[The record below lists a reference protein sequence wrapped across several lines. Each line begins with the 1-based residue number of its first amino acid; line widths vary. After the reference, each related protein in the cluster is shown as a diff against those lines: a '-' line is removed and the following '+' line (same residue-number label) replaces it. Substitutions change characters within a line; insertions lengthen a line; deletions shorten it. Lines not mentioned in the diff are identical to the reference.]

1 MITTDTYATFRET
14 LTLSDEINLSS
25 PVPADEEL
33 IQRVLPPT
41 KEDDGTA
48 LKPGAYIARL
58 LGLGWRLHPTWGK
71 NGERM
76 GDVPNVCHFTKRL
89 EADPTD
95 PEDRTVYALADYV
108 NGQAWVHCYRTQIE
122 LWQAMAES
130 FIYGRAITADNPH
143 PSVETDDPAWG
154 PITPDIARPT
164 GWTLEDEITAQAE
177 YRALL

>member
-41 KEDDGTA
+41 TEDDGTA

-71 NGERM
+71 ERRAH
-76 GDVPNVCHFTKRL
+76 G
-89 EADPTD
+89 
-95 PEDRTVYALADYV
+95 
-108 NGQAWVHCYRTQIE
+108 
-122 LWQAMAES
+122 
-130 FIYGRAITADNPH
+130 GRAQCLPLH
-143 PSVETDDPAWG
+143 Q
-154 PITPDIARPT
+154 TPRGRP
-164 GWTLEDEITAQAE
+164 Q
-177 YRALL
+177 